1 MDLEQSYTA
10 VGPFDVVLPLP
21 QVFLP
26 RDSEVHFHLLQVEDR
41 KPNDVNIY

>member
-10 VGPFDVVLPLP
+10 AGPFDVVLPLP
-21 QVFLP
+21 QDFLL

-41 KPNDVNIY
+41 KPNNVNIY